1 MIGLKG
7 TMSVIDNSGAVI
19 AECIKVMSGGRYA
32 RLGDEIVCVV
42 KRARPI
48 NPSLIGTQAATLKVK
63 KGDVRHAVIVRTK
76 KEVGRP
82 DGRYIRFDD
91 NACILLNQ
99 KKEPLGTRVLGVVAA
114 ELRQKKWMKLVSL
127 APRVV

>member
-1 MIGLKG
+1 MQDLVSLNITILK
-7 TMSVIDNSGAVI
+7 SFVLNVNSA
-19 AECIKVMSGGRYA
+19 AYRTLA
-32 RLGDEIVCVV
+32 GDEIVCVV

-48 NPSLIGTQAATLKVK
+48 NPSLLGTQAATLKVK

-76 KEVGRP
+76 KEVSRP

>member
-1 MIGLKG
+1 MLDLVSWTIPLLQSALLYSL
-7 TMSVIDNSGAVI
+7 T
-19 AECIKVMSGGRYA
+19 YA
-32 RLGDEIVCVV
+32 SMTHVGDEIVCVV

-48 NPSLIGTQAATLKVK
+48 NPSLIGTQAASLKVK
-63 KGDVRHAVIVRTK
+63 KGDVRHAVVVRTK
-76 KEVGRP
+76 KEVSRP

>member
-7 TMSVIDNSGAVI
+7 TMSVIDNSGAII

-48 NPSLIGTQAATLKVK
+48 NPSLLGTQAATLKVK

-76 KEVGRP
+76 KEVSRP

>member
-7 TMSVIDNSGAVI
+7 TMNVIDNSGAIV
-19 AECIKVMSGGRYA
+19 AECVRVMSGA
-32 RLGDEIVCVV
+32 RFARAGEEIVCVV

-48 NPSLIGTQAATLKVK
+48 NPSIAGTQAATQKVK
-63 KGDVRHAVIVRTK
+63 KGDVRHALIVRTK
-76 KEVGRP
+76 KEMARP
-82 DGRYIRFDD
+82 DGRTIRFDD

-114 ELRQKKWMKLVSL
+114 ELKTKNWMKAVSL
-127 APRVV
+127 APRIV